1 MTSEAIAFLSEFA
14 FVFIIFFG
22 FLFYTMARGRQ
33 SIINLILGLYF
44 ALLISYT
51 FPYYDALIG
60 ESSAQTASVVRVC
73 LFVAFTIFSTIIF
86 TRLSYSGTREGFFAG
101 FPRKVAYALAATVL
115 VLNFSFNTL
124 PIAEF
129 IDPGPIQGF
138 FDSAQAFF
146 WWLFVPVGVLFF
158 L

>member
-1 MTSEAIAFLSEFA
+1 MDILALLSEFA
-14 FVFIIFFG
+14 FVLIVFFG

-33 SIINLILGLYF
+33 AMINLILGLYF

-51 FPYYDALIG
+51 FPYYDALVG
-60 ESSAQTASVVRVC
+60 ESSPETNAIVRIALFIGFTAIST
-73 LFVAFTIFSTIIF
+73 LIFS
-86 TRLSYSGTREGFFAG
+86 RLSYAGTKEGFFSG
-101 FPRKVAYALAATVL
+101 FPRKAAYALAATIL

-124 PIAEF
+124 PITEF
-129 IDPGPIQGF
+129 INPGPIQGF

-146 WWLFVPVGVLFF
+146 WWLFVPIGILFF